1 MVTQRARSGGVTKIL
16 AEGREPSQQLI
27 AAWTTASPWWSCRP
41 PCSGSLVQPG
51 PVSALPSSCLYN
63 LLCQMEAV
71 VRGGIRALL
80 SWFFS
85 FVGDCSNIS
94 RSPAV
99 TERPAAQTDSSLR
112 EFSPSFHP
120 TPHISASTVR
130 GENTIRKCSQQQQP
144 RCDLSNDSS
153 FCFQS
158 EKIHYGCRLKLLV
171 KRLFHGS
178 NWAEGLSDPFS
189 IHISPHNYR

>member
-1 MVTQRARSGGVTKIL
+1 MVTQQERSGGVTKIL
-16 AEGREPSQQLI
+16 AEGRKPSQQLI
-27 AAWTTASPWWSCRP
+27 AAWSTASPWWSCRP
-41 PCSGSLVQPG
+41 PWSGSLVQPG

-80 SWFFS
+80 SRFFS

-99 TERPAAQTDSSLR
+99 TECPAAQTDSLLR

-130 GENTIRKCSQQQQP
+130 GGTQLENAPSNNSRAAICQMILASVFRADTLWMPTQTVSQKA
-144 RCDLSNDSS
+144 LSW
-153 FCFQS
+153 Q
-158 EKIHYGCRLKLLV
+158 
-171 KRLFHGS
+171 
-178 NWAEGLSDPFS
+178 
-189 IHISPHNYR
+189 